1 MDVKNVQTAPP
12 AECGLGN
19 ALAVIRGKWKPTIIW
34 EVHEQPL
41 RFRELGRRIP
51 GITEKVLF
59 EQLRE
64 LEADGIVH
72 RQVFDELPAR
82 VEYSLTEAGAALNEA
97 VHSLAEWGTHRGS
110 VRSFSPL
117 SA

>member
-1 MDVKNVQTAPP
+1 M
-12 AECGLGN
+12 
-19 ALAVIRGKWKPTIIW
+19 IRGKWKPTIIW
-34 EVHEQPL
+34 EVHEKPL
-41 RFRELGRRIP
+41 RFRELARRIP

-64 LEADGIVH
+64 LEADGIIH

-97 VHSLAEWGTHRGS
+97 VHSLAEWGAAHGA
-110 VRSFSPL
+110 VRSCRSL

>member
-1 MDVKNVQTAPP
+1 MDVKQQDAGPP
-12 AECGLGN
+12 AECGLGK
-19 ALAVIRGKWKPTIIW
+19 ALAMIRGKWKPTIIW
-34 EVHEQPL
+34 EVHEKPL
-41 RFRELGRRIP
+41 RFRELARHIP

-64 LEADGIVH
+64 LEADGIIH

-97 VHSLAEWGTHRGS
+97 VHSLAEWGTHHGA
-110 VRSFSPL
+110 VRSYRPL